1 MFRLSSD
8 EGDYLKCQVGIS
20 SRAVRRVFT
29 FVAQQRLL
37 PCATNDAALRK
48 AVGGAGVVSSK
59 ERSAIY
65 TFLHFYTAK
74 NKHDSPPIYTF
85 LHVLHG

>member
-20 SRAVRRVFT
+20 SRGVRRVFT

-37 PCATNDAALRK
+37 PCATNDAALRNK
-48 AVGGAGVVSSK
+48 GVGGCARWLAGVVSSK
-59 ERSAIY
+59 ERSAHLLGEKCAPFKREVR
-65 TFLHFYTAK
+65 T
-74 NKHDSPPIYTF
+74 SS
-85 LHVLHG
+85 